1 MNRWMTNKIRFVLDE
16 CVPAIIRDSRWFM
29 WPFFCFCYR
38 GRHVTQMMDFKKN
51 VYLWDKERLRRLY
64 ASINSVSRN
73 RPTDLAPSHLKL
85 ILDLDLTKYKTLI
98 DVGCGKGFLLER
110 IKVKFPHLEVRGC
123 DVVNALRD
131 PTIMFTEADLAQL
144 PFPDKYFDV
153 VISCHTIEH
162 IPELQRAVDEL
173 KRIANGKLIIVTPR
187 QRYFYYTLDEH
198 VNFFPFQEKLTHLLG
213 LPRYDC
219 RLLDG
224 DWMYIGE
231 IS

>member
-1 MNRWMTNKIRFVLDE
+1 
-16 CVPAIIRDSRWFM
+16 
-29 WPFFCFCYR
+29 
-38 GRHVTQMMDFKKN
+38 MDFKKN